1 MIEHKKHVIFDEIT
15 YDRPQLETFVKKFN
29 NCIITNAEW
38 QTKLHEKELHKD
50 QHWSPGPQCLE
61 KGYNVVDTTLLEGK
75 FPLEYPEI
83 QNLKDKFKIDIPD
96 EHVLIHH
103 YGVGFS
109 IIPHTDHNCR
119 ASIMFPIM
127 PKDGG
132 AELVFHDIDPPYEK
146 AQDFSEYQ
154 DKVDYTVKYSTQHP
168 TAINALAPHSVVECK
183 EPRIYLRFMIFN
195 YTYDE
200 IKSLCKEGK
209 LF

>member
-96 EHVLIHH
+96 EHVDITNFD
-103 YGVGFS
+103 VGFNLP
-109 IIPHTDHNCR
+109 PHTDLNSC
-119 ASIMFPIM
+119 ASIMFPIL
-127 PKDGG
+127 PKDAGE
-132 AELVFHDIDPPYEK
+132 ELIFHDG
-146 AQDFSEYQ
+146 
-154 DKVDYTVKYSTQHP
+154 DKIDYTVKYSTQHP
-168 TAINALAPHSVVECK
+168 TAINTQLLHSVAEVK
-183 EPRIYLRFMIFN
+183 ERRVYLRFMIYN
-195 YTYDE
+195 YTFDE

-209 LF
+209 LFK